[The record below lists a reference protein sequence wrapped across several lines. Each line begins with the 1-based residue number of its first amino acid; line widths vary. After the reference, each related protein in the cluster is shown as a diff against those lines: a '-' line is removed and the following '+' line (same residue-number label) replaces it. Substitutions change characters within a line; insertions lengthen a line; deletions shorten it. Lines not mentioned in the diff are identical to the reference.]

1 MREAAE
7 ALAVHHEHRRRDPL
21 SARGFALQSL
31 QLPLTASRRDAL
43 HHRVARLDRKLA
55 SAPAVTTA
63 SLF

>member
-1 MREAAE
+1 
-7 ALAVHHEHRRRDPL
+7 VHHEHRRRDPL

-43 HHRVARLDRKLA
+43 HHRVARLERKLA
-55 SAPAVTTA
+55 AAPVATSA